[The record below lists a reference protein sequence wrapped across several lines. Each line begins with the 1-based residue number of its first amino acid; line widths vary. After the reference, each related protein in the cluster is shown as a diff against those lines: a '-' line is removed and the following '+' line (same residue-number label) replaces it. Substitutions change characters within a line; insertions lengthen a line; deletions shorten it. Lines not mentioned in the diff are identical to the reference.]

1 MLVDN
6 IIIKILISEQLSQQQ
21 KQDLLDAYEDGNF
34 KSKYREFARV
44 YHPDKNPDPTAKISF
59 QDLGNIFNILG
70 KVDDGLMSFAQA
82 EEIILAQEEQQQQQQ
97 QHSMQ
102 ELAAGAQNIVKIQ
115 NAKEF
120 LKAYISLCNMA
131 RNVSPPIRNADRRIS
146 SAQSAAAEFLKT
158 VDWLMAPIDSR
169 TKEAWFQQMLDA
181 GFFDTNAAP
190 GSGRMSYN
198 LISSLDTGVDMMGH
212 FYNLVVNLGYE
223 IGYYKQPEEED
234 EIGNMFDDIKNMKD
248 FFNTYLEELKYY
260 PDYSQS
266 EKKLLKKNFIW
277 LLNTWY
283 ADVREN
289 EFDDRYDRELEENLK
304 YISNLGAENE
314 NVRKAFK
321 RLYNIAKRN
330 RKKRKRNN
338 ARIWDRRR

>member
-1 MLVDN
+1 MLVDKL
-6 IIIKILISEQLSQQQ
+6 IIKILISEQLSQKQ
-21 KQDLLDAYEDGNF
+21 KQDLLDAYEKNDF
-34 KSKYREFARV
+34 KSKYREFART
-44 YHPDKNPDPTAKISF
+44 YHPDKNPDPTASKSF
-59 QDLGNIFNILG
+59 QDLGNILNILG
-70 KVDDGLMSFAQA
+70 KVDDGLMSFSQA
-82 EEIILAQEEQQQQQQ
+82 EEIILAQEEQQQEQQ

-120 LKAYISLCNMA
+120 LKAYISLGNMA

-169 TKEAWFQQMLDA
+169 TKETWFQQMLDA

-198 LISSLDTGVDMMGH
+198 LISSLDTGVDMMDH

-223 IGYYKQPEEED
+223 IGYYKQPEDED
-234 EIGNMFDDIKNMKD
+234 NMGDKFDAINNMKD
-248 FFNTYLEELKYY
+248 FFNTYLEELKNYT
-260 PDYSQS
+260 DYSMS
-266 EKKLLKKNFIW
+266 EKKSLKENFIW

-283 ADVREN
+283 KNVRKSG
-289 EFDDRYDRELEENLK
+289 FDNQYDRELEENLQ
-304 YISNLGAENE
+304 YMSNLGSGNE
-314 NVRKAFK
+314 NVRNAFK
-321 RLYNIAKRN
+321 RLYYAAK
-330 RKKRKRNN
+330 KQKKRNN